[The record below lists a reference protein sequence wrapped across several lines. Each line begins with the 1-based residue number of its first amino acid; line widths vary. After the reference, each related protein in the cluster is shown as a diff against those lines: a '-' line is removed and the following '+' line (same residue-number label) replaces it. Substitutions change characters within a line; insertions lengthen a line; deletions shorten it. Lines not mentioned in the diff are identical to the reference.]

1 MIKSMVFDIGNVI
14 LNFDVE
20 RVLREYTSLE
30 EEREFILKN
39 VINSPE
45 WLGYGLID
53 TGYLSRES
61 AIEIVCDRTNHLN
74 DRLINDFWNNY
85 DNYAFV
91 DKRVLEMIK
100 KLKNEYKIYLL
111 SNINQNTYNS
121 VKKSGLFDLVD
132 GYVLS
137 FQEHMI
143 KPYEGVFKRL
153 IEKYNLVPE
162 ETLFIDDNLKNIE
175 TGKKLGFI
183 SKKVKPDNYEDLLEA
198 IKEELNFSKN
208 CIFET
213 DNIILTKVSRE
224 LVDEYLALVNDKD
237 IQRMTLTKEKKYDK
251 EKELTWIDNVL
262 ENNELVFSML
272 EKGTYKFIGNA
283 SLEIINK
290 ENAEIAI
297 SIKSTMQG
305 YGYGKE
311 AINGLINYS
320 KEVLNFKELIAVIF
334 SNNKKSLH
342 CFERFG
348 FQEYRRKEGVKIE
361 NGKSIADVYLKL
373 EL

>member
-1 MIKSMVFDIGNVI
+1 MVFDIGNVI

-20 RVLREYTSLE
+20 RVLREYTFLE

-91 DKRVLEMIK
+91 DNRVLEMIK

-137 FQEHMI
+137 FQERMI

-175 TGKKLGFI
+175 TGKNLGFI

-198 IKEELNFSKN
+198 IKEELNFSK
-208 CIFET
+208 
-213 DNIILTKVSRE
+213 K
-224 LVDEYLALVNDKD
+224 
-237 IQRMTLTKEKKYDK
+237 
-251 EKELTWIDNVL
+251 
-262 ENNELVFSML
+262 
-272 EKGTYKFIGNA
+272 
-283 SLEIINK
+283 
-290 ENAEIAI
+290 
-297 SIKSTMQG
+297 
-305 YGYGKE
+305 
-311 AINGLINYS
+311 
-320 KEVLNFKELIAVIF
+320 
-334 SNNKKSLH
+334 LH
-342 CFERFG
+342 F
-348 FQEYRRKEGVKIE
+348 
-361 NGKSIADVYLKL
+361 
-373 EL
+373 

>member
-1 MIKSMVFDIGNVI
+1 MVFDIGNVI
-14 LNFDVE
+14 LNFDAE

-53 TGYLSRES
+53 TGYISRES

-132 GYVLS
+132 GYILS

-213 DNIILTKVSRE
+213 DNIIFTKVSRE

-237 IQRMTLTKEKKYDK
+237 IQKMTLIKEKKYDK
-251 EKELTWIDNVL
+251 EKKLIWIDNVL
-262 ENNELVFSML
+262 ENKELVFSML
-272 EKGTYKFIGNA
+272 ENETYKFIGNA
-283 SLEIINK
+283 SLKIINK
-290 ENAEIAI
+290 HNA
-297 SIKSTMQG
+297 
-305 YGYGKE
+305 
-311 AINGLINYS
+311 
-320 KEVLNFKELIAVIF
+320 
-334 SNNKKSLH
+334 
-342 CFERFG
+342 
-348 FQEYRRKEGVKIE
+348 
-361 NGKSIADVYLKL
+361 
-373 EL
+373 

>member
-1 MIKSMVFDIGNVI
+1 MVFDIGNVI

-20 RVLREYTSLE
+20 RVLRKYTSLE
-30 EEREFILKN
+30 KEREFILKN

-85 DNYAFV
+85 DDYAFV
-91 DKRVLEMIK
+91 DKRVLEMIR

-143 KPYEGVFKRL
+143 KPYDGVFKRL

-175 TGKKLGFI
+175 T
-183 SKKVKPDNYEDLLEA
+183 
-198 IKEELNFSKN
+198 
-208 CIFET
+208 
-213 DNIILTKVSRE
+213 
-224 LVDEYLALVNDKD
+224 
-237 IQRMTLTKEKKYDK
+237 
-251 EKELTWIDNVL
+251 
-262 ENNELVFSML
+262 
-272 EKGTYKFIGNA
+272 
-283 SLEIINK
+283 
-290 ENAEIAI
+290 
-297 SIKSTMQG
+297 
-305 YGYGKE
+305 
-311 AINGLINYS
+311 
-320 KEVLNFKELIAVIF
+320 
-334 SNNKKSLH
+334 
-342 CFERFG
+342 
-348 FQEYRRKEGVKIE
+348 
-361 NGKSIADVYLKL
+361 
-373 EL
+373 

>member
-1 MIKSMVFDIGNVI
+1 MIKNLVFDIGNVI
-14 LNFDVE
+14 LNFNVE

-198 IKEELNFSKN
+198 IKEKLNFSK
-208 CIFET
+208 
-213 DNIILTKVSRE
+213 K
-224 LVDEYLALVNDKD
+224 
-237 IQRMTLTKEKKYDK
+237 
-251 EKELTWIDNVL
+251 
-262 ENNELVFSML
+262 
-272 EKGTYKFIGNA
+272 
-283 SLEIINK
+283 
-290 ENAEIAI
+290 
-297 SIKSTMQG
+297 
-305 YGYGKE
+305 
-311 AINGLINYS
+311 
-320 KEVLNFKELIAVIF
+320 
-334 SNNKKSLH
+334 LH
-342 CFERFG
+342 F
-348 FQEYRRKEGVKIE
+348 
-361 NGKSIADVYLKL
+361 
-373 EL
+373 